1 MLMLNKS
8 LPVMDVKVIYGK
20 VSSYFQRPKK
30 KKSDIVSHNFPPEVS
45 DRLKKYI

>member
-1 MLMLNKS
+1 MLKLNKS

-30 KKSDIVSHNFPPEVS
+30 CDIISHNFPPEVS
-45 DRLKKYI
+45 DRHKKYI